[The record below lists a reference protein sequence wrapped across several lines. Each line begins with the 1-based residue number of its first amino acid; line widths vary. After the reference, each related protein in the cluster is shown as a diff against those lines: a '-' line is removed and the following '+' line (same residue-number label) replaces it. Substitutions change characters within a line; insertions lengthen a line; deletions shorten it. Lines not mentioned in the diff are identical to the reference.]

1 MKETYRETGVNKIPK
16 DWKIVEIRNIGEV
29 VTGTTPSTKIEKFW
43 GIGVPFV
50 TPTDFTVSKYVH
62 KTERNV
68 TLEGAD
74 QGRLVSKEAVM
85 VTCIASVG
93 EVAMA
98 SSECITNQQIN
109 TIICNNEINPDY
121 IYYTIVFRKN
131 DLKRWAGITTSPI
144 IKKSMFEKFPLS
156 LPPLPE
162 QRKIAEILSTVDEAI
177 EKVDQAIE
185 KTERIKKGLMQE
197 LLTKG
202 IGHKEFKDT
211 EIGRIPKEW
220 EVVKLGD
227 IGNLQYGF
235 TASAKQNDTGI
246 KFLRITDIKDDGSI
260 NWVQVPYCEINE
272 SDFEK
277 NKLNTG
283 DILFARIGST
293 TGKTCHIDK
302 QVKGVFA
309 SYLIRFQGERNI
321 DTKFLYYYTQSTIYW
336 LQANKHKEGQ
346 LKKGLNATVLSNL
359 KLQLPSLPEQI
370 NIVDI
375 LSGVDEQLVLLK
387 QKKLEFERIKKGLMN
402 DLLTGKRRVKA

>member
-1 MKETYRETGVNKIPK
+1 MKNKLKQTEVNKIPK
-16 DWKIVEIRNIGEV
+16 GWKIVEIRNIGEV

-43 GIGVPFV
+43 GTGVPFV
-50 TPTDFTVSKYVH
+50 TPTDFTISKYVH

-74 QGRLVSKEAVM
+74 QGRLVPNEAVM

-144 IKKSMFEKFPLS
+144 IKKSMFEKFPIT

-162 QRKIAEILSTVDEAI
+162 QQKIAEILSTVDEAI

-185 KTERIKKGLMQE
+185 KIERLKKGLMQE

-211 EIGRIPKEW
+211 EIGKIPREW
-220 EVVKLGD
+220 EVSKLCERLSLEYGKGLTEIQRLEGKYPVLGSNGIVGYHNDFLIKGPGIIVGRKGTIGAINWSNDNFWPIDTTYYVKLRD
-227 IGNLQYGF
+227 RRTDLRWLYYKLISLNL
-235 TASAKQNDTGI
+235 S
-246 KFLRITDIKDDGSI
+246 
-260 NWVQVPYCEINE
+260 
-272 SDFEK
+272 
-277 NKLNTG
+277 KLNMATG
-283 DILFARIGST
+283 T
-293 TGKTCHIDK
+293 P
-302 QVKGVFA
+302 
-309 SYLIRFQGERNI
+309 
-321 DTKFLYYYTQSTIYW
+321 
-336 LQANKHKEGQ
+336 
-346 LKKGLNATVLSNL
+346 GLNRDLAYSKVLSI
-359 KLQLPSLPEQI
+359 PAHSEQHK
-370 NIVDI
+370 IVEI
-375 LSGVDEQLVLLK
+375 LDTVVSRLDLCNDKK
-387 QKKLEFERIKKGLMN
+387 QKLGKIKKGLMN
-402 DLLTGKRRVKA
+402 DLLTGKRRVRV